1 MKYCFFILLFIP
13 LFLFS
18 QQTRTTRILFILDAS
33 NSMNSTWDKQTRME
47 AAKEVLIKS
56 IEQLRGVPN
65 LDVALRVYGHQTP
78 ITNDTQDCQDTK
90 LEVPFGPNNIDAIK
104 NKVRS
109 LQAKGAT
116 PIARSLE
123 AAAADFPDSIAKN
136 IIILITDGL
145 ESCDNDPCVI
155 AKKLKEKGV
164 KVTPFVIGL
173 GMDLSYLE
181 KFACIGTYSDA
192 ENKESFNKVLTNIL
206 TKVLVNT
213 TVQINLNDH
222 LKKPTET
229 NVSMNLYE
237 AGTNNLKYTF
247 VHTINRYGNPDTLIL
262 DPSIKYDLV
271 VHTLP
276 KITKTNISIIK
287 HMHNT
292 INVDAPQGSLKFTA
306 PNSSTQNGVLMRV
319 MEKDKP
325 QTINTQVFN
334 VKDKY
339 LIGTYDVEIFTLP
352 RIIKRIEITQGKL
365 STIDV
370 EAAGSLEF
378 VFPKPMIAQLFIDN
392 ASGKRE
398 WVCNLDESSLKG
410 KLLLQPGNYVLVCRD
425 KDQKSTAYTKEK
437 KFKIESN
444 KIVLL
449 NL

>member
-1 MKYCFFILLFIP
+1 
-13 LFLFS
+13 
-18 QQTRTTRILFILDAS
+18 
-33 NSMNSTWDKQTRME
+33 
-47 AAKEVLIKS
+47 
-56 IEQLRGVPN
+56 
-65 LDVALRVYGHQTP
+65 
-78 ITNDTQDCQDTK
+78 
-90 LEVPFGPNNIDAIK
+90 
-104 NKVRS
+104 
-109 LQAKGAT
+109 
-116 PIARSLE
+116 
-123 AAAADFPDSIAKN
+123 
-136 IIILITDGL
+136 
-145 ESCDNDPCVI
+145 
-155 AKKLKEKGV
+155 V

-213 TVQINLNDH
+213 TVQINLNDL

-229 NVSMNLYE
+229 NVSMSLYE